1 MWIYLKSGKKIIF
14 LQISIVPSFKE
25 ASNSTSTVVRN
36 LTVFSSTTD
45 KIKRV
50 SNHFLERWRH
60 GYVVNLCKT
69 QRTSKLNINSLKIN
83 ANYEKVSR
91 YFWRIAIVTPVLSSR
106 VSEIRGVIARI
117 AKTNTKLFAVE
128 NTYYDTNQAGK
139 AMEQ

>member
-1 MWIYLKSGKKIIF
+1 M
-14 LQISIVPSFKE
+14 
-25 ASNSTSTVVRN
+25 
-36 LTVFSSTTD
+36 
-45 KIKRV
+45 
-50 SNHFLERWRH
+50 
-60 GYVVNLCKT
+60 
-69 QRTSKLNINSLKIN
+69 
-83 ANYEKVSR
+83 SR